1 MFRRDRLHALR
12 TLNLAIVGDLPR
24 DCAETFLAM
33 AAIVD
38 NLIRTTR
45 AAAALIAEED
55 ARKAKVAAVL
65 PIEIFVAGMT
75 GDSEVVLDWLFRGGD
90 INAGEEVTQATLL
103 MAATVTGAALP
114 LEVLIAKGSNIDSRD
129 VHGQTALIFA
139 ALYGHAAIL
148 RQLAAA
154 GAALHLVC
162 NAGLTAEQHATRAGH
177 WECVCELRAL
187 ERAQARRSDRKRSR
201 RAAAED
207 AWGLPEDI
215 AAAAEQGNEEVVLSW
230 LEGGGNIDAAH
241 PQAGCTLLM
250 CASAEGREALVAAL
264 QPEPTPKAA
273 TEP

>member
-1 MFRRDRLHALR
+1 
-12 TLNLAIVGDLPR
+12 
-24 DCAETFLAM
+24 M

-38 NLIRTTR
+38 NMIRTTR
-45 AAAALIAEED
+45 AAAALAAEED
-55 ARKAKVAAVL
+55 ARKAKEAAVL

-75 GDSEVVLDWLFRGGD
+75 GDSKVVFDWLDRGGD

-103 MAATVTGAALP
+103 MAAAVTGAALP

-162 NAGLTAEQHATRAGH
+162 HAGLTAEQHATRAGH

-241 PQAGCTLLM
+241 PQESC
-250 CASAEGREALVAAL
+250 
-264 QPEPTPKAA
+264 
-273 TEP
+273 